1 MQYLKIMILKKYS
14 YIFYLHLKKFKHS
27 FTELFGQLKNVT
39 ASVGEGEGGMIWG
52 NGIER
57 SITS

>member
-1 MQYLKIMILKKYS
+1 MILKKYS

-27 FTELFGQLKNVT
+27 FTELFGQLKNAT

-52 NGIER
+52 NGIET